1 MKIQASFLLVLTFAL
16 AGCGTIDN
24 PPIAAAATQTG
35 AAAEPAPI
43 RLSAIPASFT
53 VSTQSLDQAY
63 GYAPDKPIKVGGAD
77 TSTGPLR
84 ERMFLEQLSGPKGQA
99 LRYQRKGS
107 CCPFA
112 TPNALIGGMGMLDV
126 YEVWIGT
133 EPTPRT
139 LYLNMYDFEQPAAP
153 VGFLAKPY

>member
-1 MKIQASFLLVLTFAL
+1 MKLAATFLLPLTLAL
-16 AGCGTIDN
+16 AGCGTTETK
-24 PPIAAAATQTG
+24 PAAPTATVTG
-35 AAAEPAPI
+35 AAAEPAPTK
-43 RLSAIPASFT
+43 LSAVPATFT

-63 GYAPDKPIKVGGAD
+63 GYGPDKPVKVGGA
-77 TSTGPLR
+77 SENQGPFR
-84 ERMFLEQLSGPKGQA
+84 ERLFLEQLSGPKGQA

-112 TPNALIGGMGMLDV
+112 TPNSDLGTGMLDI
-126 YEVWIGT
+126 YEVWVGT

-139 LYLNMYDFEQPAAP
+139 LYLNMYDFEAPQAP